1 MQKHASRTIAHTD
14 PILTKTH
21 RGSNYQ
27 RHYREKE
34 QKDKSND
41 DEEGEVEGQS
51 KRKRKGESAEFL
63 FGAEKE
69 SHAKLDAESD
79 EAPGD
84 DDNEDFINVNDEQPI
99 EEFCKA
105 ITSTISAYKKFES
118 LYSVIRGLVE
128 VNDAPAPAGEER
140 VGKWSASMKVR
151 GNAQYLPPQILMSE
165 APWAKVLDINP
176 LSMWFGTNKNDSSL
190 IRVLNSTGSPR
201 RQLCSRRSSSSTT
214 KSYWSSGMRQE
225 AS

>member
-105 ITSTISAYKKFES
+105 ITPTISAHKKFES
-118 LYSVIRGLVE
+118 LYSMLCGLVAANE
-128 VNDAPAPAGEER
+128 
-140 VGKWSASMKVR
+140 ASSWRREGRKVKR
-151 GNAQYLPPQILMSE
+151 LYE
-165 APWAKVLDINP
+165 
-176 LSMWFGTNKNDSSL
+176 
-190 IRVLNSTGSPR
+190 STGECPVPTAAH
-201 RQLCSRRSSSSTT
+201 LDVRSNVGQGARHQPNW
-214 KSYWSSGMRQE
+214 YVVWN
-225 AS
+225 